1 MGGAVMPRW
10 LVFAPLLAL
19 VGAAAVFGLTLGWKA
34 ATTTETQVIDRIA
47 QRYLAEHGAGAAAS
61 DCVARPARSDGL
73 WLVVSCRP
81 ARGAGGAQRVAG
93 PIRDR
98 GLCGSGHR
106 HLHRCLRRG
115 AGSPGRAGAALTARN
130 GGVGRSAGDGG
141 Q

>member
-1 MGGAVMPRW
+1 MPRW

-81 ARGAGGAQRVAG
+81 ARGAGAYAYFV
-93 PIRDR
+93 DR
-98 GLCGSGHR
+98 FGRLAHAARPGG
-106 HLHRCLRRG
+106 RG
-115 AGSPGRAGAALTARN
+115 EDA
-130 GGVGRSAGDGG
+130 
-141 Q
+141 